1 MLLFSFVLLAP
12 FHGHYA
18 SIPKHS
24 RKAGLVTPA
33 STVCTLQPEMHAE
46 SDRLMRTQ
54 LILAPMEV
62 LADKQFRAA
71 IGAVGGMDEAV
82 HEFIRISSS
91 HPPAVR
97 GCLRNRYEAGE
108 MGHIPLAAQIM
119 GGDPVAM
126 AIATFEL
133 ATNFGA
139 HRVDLNCGCP
149 SKKVTGH
156 GCGASLLKSPEG
168 LYEVVRAMVDATD
181 GIEGTRVSVKMRSG
195 YASPDLFEENVQAAV
210 EAGASMITL
219 HPRTKVQ
226 AYSGDANWELIR
238 RAKLLCGDRVEVV
251 GNGDVNCAEDAL
263 RMLEDTSCD
272 HVMVGRGAVQ
282 NPWIFWEIREALGRH
297 AGERGS
303 GCDTDKNNLRER
315 AERCFA
321 MEREFY
327 TRYLNAAGGIDD
339 RTSPKVHKMKIGRFK
354 MLVGFATTMTKEDKN
369 RLLSSN
375 GGGDARK
382 YLEEVLAVISRHYNK

>member
-1 MLLFSFVLLAP
+1 MLLFSNALLAP
-12 FHGHYA
+12 IHGQHS
-18 SIPKHS
+18 SIPTHS
-24 RKAGLVTPA
+24 RKPRPATPA
-33 STVCTLQPEMHAE
+33 PAICTLQPELRAE
-46 SDRLMRTQ
+46 PDRLTRTQ

-91 HPPAVR
+91 HLPAVR

-108 MGHIPLAAQIM
+108 MGDIPLAAQIM

-133 ATNFGA
+133 ATGFGA

-156 GCGASLLKSPEG
+156 GAGASLLKTPEG
-168 LYEVVRAMVDATD
+168 LYEVVKAMVDATD

-195 YASPDLFEENVQAAV
+195 YESTDLFEENVWAAV
-210 EAGASMITL
+210 EAGATMITL

-226 AYSGDANWELIR
+226 AYSGNANWELIR

-251 GNGDVNCAEDAL
+251 GNGDINSAEDAL
-263 RMLEDTSCD
+263 RMLADTGCD
-272 HVMVGRGAVQ
+272 HVMVGRGAVK
-282 NPWIFWEIREALGRH
+282 NPWIFWEIREALARH
-297 AGERGS
+297 AEGRGS
-303 GCDTDKNNLRER
+303 GCETDTDNLRER

-327 TRYLNAAGGIDD
+327 TRYLNAAGGIHD
-339 RTSPKVHKMKIGRFK
+339 RTSPKVHRMKIGRFK
-354 MLVGFATTMTKEDKN
+354 MLVGFATTMTEEDKS

-382 YLEEVLAVISRHYNK
+382 YLEEVLAVVSRHYKE